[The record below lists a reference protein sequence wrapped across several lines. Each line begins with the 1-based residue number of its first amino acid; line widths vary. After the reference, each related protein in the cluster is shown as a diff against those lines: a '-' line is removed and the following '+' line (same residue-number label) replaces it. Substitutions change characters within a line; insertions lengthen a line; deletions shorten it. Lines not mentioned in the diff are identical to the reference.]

1 MPGNAGAAAPLSRHD
16 KLNGRDAH
24 RARTRHPSSKRKVC
38 CTDPSANGA
47 SKSIWRRRLA
57 QMRTGQ
63 GAVVEELE
71 GEIALLKRL
80 FEHWVQQTDRRS
92 EGR

>member
-1 MPGNAGAAAPLSRHD
+1 M
-16 KLNGRDAH
+16 
-24 RARTRHPSSKRKVC
+24 
-38 CTDPSANGA
+38 DPSANGA
-47 SKSIWRRRLA
+47 SNSIWRRRLA